1 MALYFFLNRLY
12 LVYTGELWRKQRY
25 IFALSERKRHICES
39 NWLSLLVG
47 RLKVIEII
55 SGNVIGFLAYAIGD
69 YYVVV
74 FIKPMNDFS
83 FLWFGNNPSKGKVRI
98 RKGGKDL
105 RLVQRDRRWF
115 TKIFYDSQWFNEKG
129 TLI

>member
-83 FLWFGNNPSKGKVRI
+83 FLWMRRKSFQ
-98 RKGGKDL
+98 RKGENQERWKRFKVGPAGPPMVHKDIL
-105 RLVQRDRRWF
+105 
-115 TKIFYDSQWFNEKG
+115 
-129 TLI
+129 